1 MQRMPGTARQ
11 SRPRA
16 PGTVLETP
24 CTSHRARATVHE
36 PPCTSH
42 RARATVHEPPCTSHR
57 APDTVHEPPCTR
69 HRARATVHPTPCT
82 SHRAPDTVRPTP
94 CAIYRASVT
103 ARGSPAFIG
112 GPRDRQPEAGRR
124 RRAAQ
129 VGNAGGQRRRVIQAG
144 DAGRR
149 RRQGAQAGDRIQTGT
164 RDARSPVEGGG
175 ASQPPTGLPRP
186 KKDEGHSVTATSRE
200 LVRMPERRGGGD
212 ADRGPEAAKRRA
224 PLAWGHAAGHSNQ
237 SVLTTLERSRS

>member
-1 MQRMPGTARQ
+1 MGCTP
-11 SRPRA
+11 RPAFRAAHAPSSHAPSPTPHGPRTSLHEPRDTHRA
-16 PGTVLETP
+16 PGA
-24 CTSHRARATVHE
+24 ARQAPYT
-36 PPCTSH
+36 
-42 RARATVHEPPCTSHR
+42 RHR
-57 APDTVHEPPCTR
+57 APDAVRDLSRFSPPLAG
-69 HRARATVHPTPCT
+69 ARRFV
-82 SHRAPDTVRPTP
+82 
-94 CAIYRASVT
+94 
-103 ARGSPAFIG
+103 G

-129 VGNAGGQRRRVIQAG
+129 ASGAGE
-144 DAGRR
+144 RR
-149 RRQGAQAGDRIQTGT
+149 RRATRRAAQAVGAGSRRRQSAQAGDWTQTGT

-175 ASQPPTGLPRP
+175 AAQHPTCLPRP

-224 PLAWGHAAGHSNQ
+224 PLARGHAAGHSNQ

>member
-1 MQRMPGTARQ
+1 VAREPRLANRGPRTERPMQRMPGTARQ

-16 PGTVLETP
+16 PGTVHPT
-24 CTSHRARATVHE
+24 
-36 PPCTSH
+36 
-42 RARATVHEPPCTSHR
+42 PCTSHR

-69 HRARATVHPTPCT
+69 HRA
-82 SHRAPDTVRPTP
+82 PDAVRPTP

-129 VGNAGGQRRRVIQAG
+129 VGDAGGQRRRVIQAG

-149 RRQGAQAGDRIQTGT
+149 RGQGAQAGGAGRGRRRVTGSKQGRET
-164 RDARSPVEGGG
+164 RGRQSKEVA
-175 ASQPPTGLPRP
+175 PPSIRPACRDQRRTRVTPSRRPR
-186 KKDEGHSVTATSRE
+186 GS
-200 LVRMPERRGGGD
+200 
-212 ADRGPEAAKRRA
+212 
-224 PLAWGHAAGHSNQ
+224 W
-237 SVLTTLERSRS
+237 